1 MTTTPSV
8 TTPTTATTTST
19 DQTSAQKQLS
29 TNFDTFL
36 KLLTTQLQNQDPTAP
51 MDSTQFTQQLVAFS
65 QVEQQISTNQNL
77 QMLIGLAQSQ
87 SSNLAMSYL
96 GKSVVLT
103 NGAAVMTGGSATW
116 TYGLDNEAGTTTL
129 TVTNA
134 SGKSV
139 YSTSGETAAGT
150 HSFVWDG
157 KDNLGNQLADGT
169 YTLTVTSVAGD
180 GSAVTTSVASK
191 GLVSGIDLAGTTPQ
205 LVIGTT
211 EVPLTSATLV
221 TN

>member
-1 MTTTPSV
+1 MTTTSSV
-8 TTPTTATTTST
+8 TAATST
-19 DQTSAQKQLS
+19 ASTSAQTQLS

-51 MDSTQFTQQLVAFS
+51 MDSTEFTQQLVAFS

-77 QMLIGLAQSQ
+77 ETLISLGQSQ

-96 GKSVVLT
+96 GKNVVLT
-103 NGAAVMTGGSATW
+103 DGSAVLTDGSASW
-116 TYGLDNEAGTTTL
+116 TYGLDNDASTTTL
-129 TVTNA
+129 TVTNS

-139 YSTSGETAAGT
+139 YTATGETSAGT
-150 HSFVWDG
+150 HSLDWDG

-169 YTLTVTSVAGD
+169 YKLTVTSVASD

-191 GLVSGIDLAGTTPQ
+191 GLVSGIDLTGTDPQ

-211 EVPLTSATLV
+211 EVPLSSATFV
-221 TN
+221 TD